1 MTSPVT
7 ASRVWLVL
15 LLTCLTITAFA
26 ANSLLTRLAFQT
38 TRIDAASF
46 TAVRIVSGAATLWL
60 IALAGRQPLKVGRA
74 GWLSALLLFVYA
86 AAFSFAYRHI
96 STGAGAL
103 VLFAA
108 AQLLMIACGLLR
120 GERTSMTGLMVALG
134 GLVLFLSP
142 GAAAPPLG
150 AAVLMALAG
159 FAWGGFSL
167 LGKRGDSPVAGTA
180 LSFMLALPLALL
192 LMAVQH
198 RSLTLDAAGVLYAL
212 LSGSL
217 ASGVGYALWY
227 WVRVRMA
234 AMTAGAVQ
242 LSVPVLSALFGAVF
256 LGEAI
261 TVKEAGSALLVLAGI
276 VLVIRRGQR

>member
-1 MTSPVT
+1 MTRPVT

-15 LLTCLTITAFA
+15 LLTCLTMTAFA

-192 LMAVQH
+192 WMAVQH
-198 RSLTLDAAGVLYAL
+198 RSLTLDAAGVFYAL

>member
-1 MTSPVT
+1 MPLRVT
-7 ASRVWLVL
+7 ASPVWLVL
-15 LLTCLTITAFA
+15 LLTCLTMTAFA

-38 TRIDAASF
+38 TAIDAASF
-46 TAVRIVSGAATLWL
+46 TAIRLVSGAATLWL
-60 IALAGRQPLKVGRA
+60 IALASRQPLKAGRTD
-74 GWLSALLLFVYA
+74 WLSALLLFVYA

-108 AQLLMIACGLLR
+108 AQLLMIGYGLWR
-120 GERTSMTGLMVALG
+120 GERTSITGLILALG

-142 GAAAPPLG
+142 GAAAPSLS
-150 AAVLMALAG
+150 AALLMALAG

-167 LGKRGDSPVAGTA
+167 LGKQGDSPVVGTA
-180 LSFMLALPLALL
+180 LSFILTLPLALL
-192 LMAVQH
+192 LLAVQY
-198 RSLTLDAAGVLYAL
+198 RSLSLDVAGGLYAL

-234 AMTAGAVQ
+234 AITAGAVQ
-242 LSVPVLSALFGAVF
+242 LSVPVLSAIFGAVV
-256 LGEAI
+256 LRETVSLQEAI
-261 TVKEAGSALLVLAGI
+261 SALVVLAGI
-276 VLVIRRGQR
+276 ALVIRQERR

>member
-1 MTSPVT
+1 MTRPVT

-15 LLTCLTITAFA
+15 LLTCLTMTAFA

-86 AAFSFAYRHI
+86 TAFSFAYRHI

-180 LSFMLALPLALL
+180 LSFMLALLW
-192 LMAVQH
+192 MAVQH
-198 RSLTLDAAGVLYAL
+198 RSLTLDAAGVFYAL